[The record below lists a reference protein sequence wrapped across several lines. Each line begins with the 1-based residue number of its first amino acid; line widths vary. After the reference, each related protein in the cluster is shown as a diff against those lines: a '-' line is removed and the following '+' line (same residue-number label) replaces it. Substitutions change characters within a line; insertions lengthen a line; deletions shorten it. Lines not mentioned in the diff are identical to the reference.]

1 MKKDKKT
8 FNSTK
13 IRFGIFVII
22 IGIALFVLFE
32 NRHIIMNIKIEEVLT
47 FIEKKG
53 TFAALIYLG
62 IYVVKPFFLVI
73 PTNIIAI
80 AGGLMFGPIKGFILT
95 MIGFFIAGTIAFFI
109 SRILG
114 RDFVEG
120 LLGGKMLKLD
130 ENLEENGFKILF
142 LLRLPPILPYDPLSY
157 ACGFTKVS
165 YKHFILASLLG
176 VMPET
181 LCYSILG
188 KNMDRPFSPEFIIPI
203 VLLVIGLIFSK
214 KIMDKKNKYKETNK
228 EG

>member
-1 MKKDKKT
+1 MTKNKQSTK
-8 FNSTK
+8 STK
-13 IRFGIFVII
+13 IKFGIFMVI
-22 IGIALFVLFE
+22 IGIALIVLFE
-32 NRHIIMNIKIEEVLT
+32 NRHAIMNIKIEEVLT
-47 FIEKKG
+47 FIEEKG
-53 TFAALIYLG
+53 TFAVVIYLA
-62 IYVVKPFFLVI
+62 IYVVKPFFLII

-80 AGGLMFGPIKGFILT
+80 AGGLMFGPVKGFILT

-109 SRILG
+109 SRVLG
-114 RDFVEG
+114 REFVEG

-130 ENLEENGFKILF
+130 ENLEGNGFKILF

-165 YKHFILASLLG
+165 YKHFIIASLLG

-214 KIMDKKNKYKETNK
+214 KIMDKKNKYKETN
-228 EG
+228 